1 MAAVVI
7 MAVGM
12 FVACK
17 TQQTMCE
24 KVSSPEQ
31 LPWLKQLVERKTDYE
46 YKLIKINRVEYII
59 QDTGVRG
66 TGFTLEYDYQET
78 SPQNR
83 FSAVYDCDGQALV
96 SYGGVVGCSGECS
109 LRVLSST
116 TIYTAK

>member
-31 LPWLKQLVERKTDYE
+31 LPWLKQLVEKGTDYSGE
-46 YKLIKINRVEYII
+46 YKLVKINKV
-59 QDTGVRG
+59 
-66 TGFTLEYDYQET
+66 
-78 SPQNR
+78 
-83 FSAVYDCDGQALV
+83 DGQPLV
-96 SYGGVVGCSGECS
+96 NYGGFVGCQGECS
-109 LRVLSST
+109 LMVLSSI